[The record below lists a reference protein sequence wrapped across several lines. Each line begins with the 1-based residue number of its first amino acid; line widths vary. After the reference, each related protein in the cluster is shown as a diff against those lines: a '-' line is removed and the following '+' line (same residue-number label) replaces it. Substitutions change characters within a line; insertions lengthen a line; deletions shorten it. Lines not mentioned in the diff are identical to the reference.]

1 MCRREW
7 IITGVSTRA
16 VGPDKRGVG
25 VRIGE
30 MIIVNDESEGD
41 LHHPR
46 DTRSITRIITTT
58 TVEVKED
65 ELIKIIINSRIF
77 AHLFPQLKRLGYVFT
92 DIRETINF
100 LQIRDHV

>member
-1 MCRREW
+1 MSRREW

-41 LHHPR
+41 LHHHHR
-46 DTRSITRIITTT
+46 DTRSITHIIITTT
-58 TVEVKED
+58 RVEVKED
-65 ELIKIIINSRIF
+65 ELIKNN
-77 AHLFPQLKRLGYVFT
+77 KFT
-92 DIRETINF
+92 YICSF
-100 LQIRDHV
+100 VLSA